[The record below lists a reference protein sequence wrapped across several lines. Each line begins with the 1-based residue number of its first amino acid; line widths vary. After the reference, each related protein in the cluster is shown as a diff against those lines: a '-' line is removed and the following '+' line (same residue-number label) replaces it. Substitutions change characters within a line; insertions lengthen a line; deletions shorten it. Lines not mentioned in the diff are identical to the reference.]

1 MLAADSREERTLGF
15 GDLSSKIFGFPLF
28 IKISNKDM
36 VIDSTSPENKALAR
50 LVNCWTGD
58 NKYLDNYSFR

>member
-1 MLAADSREERTLGF
+1 MGF

-28 IKISNKDM
+28 IKISNNDLLT
-36 VIDSTSPENKALAR
+36 DSTSLENKALAR
-50 LVNCWTGD
+50 LVNCWAGD